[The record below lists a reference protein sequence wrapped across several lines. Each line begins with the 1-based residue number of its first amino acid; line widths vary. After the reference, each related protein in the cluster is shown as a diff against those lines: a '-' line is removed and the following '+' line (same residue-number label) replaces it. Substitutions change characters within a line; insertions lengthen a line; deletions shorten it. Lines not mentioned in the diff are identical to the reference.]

1 MKRIAYP
8 RWAKKDLS
16 EKSRY
21 TTAQN
26 PATYRCFLPDL
37 AGFGSGSLHRTWTI
51 RKGHGTEREG
61 FEPSV
66 LFRAHTPSKRA
77 PSTTRTSLQKSKRAK
92 QVIAIPER
100 GGFALRAASVP
111 CILAFARRGLR
122 IESPLSNTR
131 QGVLRSVF
139 CRKAFKCDTGERGI
153 RTPDTLRYNGFR
165 DRPIQPLSHLSKKGK
180 FAFPL

>member
-1 MKRIAYP
+1 MKRITCR

-26 PATYRCFLPDL
+26 PAAYRCFLPDL

-77 PSTTRTSLQKSKRAK
+77 PSTTRTSLQKSKRAMHLH
-92 QVIAIPER
+92 AIPER

-111 CILAFARRGLR
+111 CILAFAQRGLR

-131 QGVLRSVF
+131 QGVLRSH
-139 CRKAFKCDTGERGI
+139 RAAKQLNAISERG
-153 RTPDTLRYNGFR
+153 GFEP
-165 DRPIQPLSHLSKKGK
+165 PIPCGITVFETARFSRSRISPKRKTT
-180 FAFPL
+180 FPL